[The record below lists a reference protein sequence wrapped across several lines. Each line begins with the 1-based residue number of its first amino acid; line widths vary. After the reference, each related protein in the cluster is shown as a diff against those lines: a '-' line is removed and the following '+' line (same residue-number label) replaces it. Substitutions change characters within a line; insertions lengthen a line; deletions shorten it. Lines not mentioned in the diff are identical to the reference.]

1 MYKVPYFIFSVAFI
15 FNIDY
20 NINADNIA
28 DFTAGINMERKR
40 RENVLREIRKAI
52 SGWIIFS
59 IILGVGI
66 FVIIYGAKP
75 ELFRD
80 KSYVPTQAVVEKYE
94 MRYSHSGGDMPHP
107 VYNYVFEG
115 EEYSVESETAVSP
128 PPFKV
133 GEEITVY
140 VNPADPTYII
150 TPIGNRFFI
159 FFGIAVTLIAFFALS
174 MNTYHVLDKAFPY
187 SDWPAYIFRNI
198 PILIFAWT
206 IVAIVGVNM
215 KSPSASAGF
224 IMFVALFILL
234 AAFATFL
241 TVIMIKEIWDD
252 RH

>member
-28 DFTAGINMERKR
+28 EVKGGFKKEGKRKYKVI
-40 RENVLREIRKAI
+40 RENRKAI
-52 SGWIIFS
+52 LRWKTFS
-59 IILGVGI
+59 KILGVGI
-66 FVIIYGAKP
+66 FLYISGEKP
-75 ELFRD
+75 QIFREQ
-80 KSYVPTQAVVEKYE
+80 SFNPAQAVVEKYE

-140 VNPADPTYII
+140 VNPADPTDII